1 MQPLRPLRTPADYE
15 HALIELEALWEAA
28 PDTPERDRRDVLSV
42 LVADYERRAP
52 LHDATGPVEALRL
65 DMELHRRTQ
74 ADLARVLGSR
84 SRASEILSEARA
96 LAPAMADRVAKAW
109 SIPRGLLGPPT
120 LKKRARGASAAAGVF
135 VGIFVLAFG
144 ANGGIYV
151 WETRALPPIEP
162 LVTEAASTPATSL
175 DAIPLH
181 VRQAFLSA
189 EDSEFYRHDGA
200 SLRGVARAMVDTMVN
215 LARRRNPSGGSTIT
229 EQLIKNTL
237 LEGESRS
244 LGRRMR
250 QLALS
255 AQVEAAL
262 SKDQILALYL
272 NRLYFGDQ
280 TIGLGAASRRYF
292 GVDPQD
298 LSMSQGAL
306 LAAMAAAPNAVR
318 IDRAEN
324 AQRARSRR
332 NWVLMR
338 MAEDGFLRLDAVEQ
352 AMAMPIQS

>member
-1 MQPLRPLRTPADYE
+1 
-15 HALIELEALWEAA
+15 
-28 PDTPERDRRDVLSV
+28 
-42 LVADYERRAP
+42 
-52 LHDATGPVEALRL
+52 
-65 DMELHRRTQ
+65 
-74 ADLARVLGSR
+74 
-84 SRASEILSEARA
+84 
-96 LAPAMADRVAKAW
+96 
-109 SIPRGLLGPPT
+109 
-120 LKKRARGASAAAGVF
+120 
-135 VGIFVLAFG
+135 
-144 ANGGIYV
+144 
-151 WETRALPPIEP
+151 
-162 LVTEAASTPATSL
+162 
-175 DAIPLH
+175 
-181 VRQAFLSA
+181 
-189 EDSEFYRHDGA
+189 
-200 SLRGVARAMVDTMVN
+200 MVDTMVN
-215 LARRRNPSGGSTIT
+215 LARRRNPSGGGTIT